1 MLQNTQALK
10 PTVLQRLSFRQLQT
24 LNENPPKVMRAVQ
37 LHLRLLNDVYFFFS
51 FLDSQGPELPEVKKA

>member
-24 LNENPPKVMRAVQ
+24 LNENPPKGHEGSPATPAFTQ
-37 LHLRLLNDVYFFFS
+37 
-51 FLDSQGPELPEVKKA
+51 